1 MEQTNVVQMPEQKP
15 ERDPWERNVSIPTE
29 QEQLSDLESRLK
41 TAMYQRERTDKM
53 NENLNSELSKIE
65 ENWKFIAKNI
75 QPFLA
80 ESVDEERVWEIAG
93 EKVDDYINYNS
104 SVVTDDNFSEKFDEY
119 LGEVSITIDNVE
131 AKLER

>member
-15 ERDPWERNVSIPTE
+15 EREPWERNLDVPIE
-29 QEQLSDLESRLK
+29 QQLSDLESRLK
-41 TAMYQRERTDKM
+41 LTIYQKERSE
-53 NENLNSELSKIE
+53 NANANLNSELSKIE

-75 QPFLA
+75 QPFLT
-80 ESVDEERVWEIAG
+80 ESVDEDRVYEIAG
-93 EKVDDYINYNS
+93 EKVDDYICYNS

-119 LGEVSITIDNVE
+119 LGEVSITIDKVE